1 MGQSG
6 ISTITKGLEIMKIAK
21 TIGLCA
27 VILVGAIVLFREA
40 TRTTGSEQFQQEI
53 EKSRSK

>member
-1 MGQSG
+1 
-6 ISTITKGLEIMKIAK
+6 MKIAK

-27 VILVGAIVLFREA
+27 VILLGTIVLFREA
-40 TRTTGSEQFQQEI
+40 ARTTGSEQFQQEI

>member
-1 MGQSG
+1 MEPV
-6 ISTITKGLEIMKIAK
+6 KKMKIAK

-27 VILVGAIVLFREA
+27 VILLGAIVLFREA
-40 TRTTGSEQFQQEI
+40 TRTTGSERFQQEI

>member
-1 MGQSG
+1 
-6 ISTITKGLEIMKIAK
+6 MKLAK
-21 TIGLCA
+21 SIGMLA
-27 VILVGAIVLFREA
+27 VIMVGAIVLFREA